1 MDNNSTHKV
10 KINWLPLNGAFR
22 ISHYIVKT
30 SDNRIFN
37 VSTDSD
43 SIDIGDFVRE
53 DIEYSATVTGV
64 DIAGN
69 IGEESDPVFF
79 ILDSEYFQYTCI
91 QTNYYLHLIL
101 HTNNQSNNCH
111 MQSNILSYCF
121 QNHLTVPSLLLSN
134 MSWMMVT
141 FTQSFLGKYVNI

>member
-1 MDNNSTHKV
+1 M
-10 KINWLPLNGAFR
+10 KITWFSLSGAFW

-37 VSTDSD
+37 VSTDSET

-79 ILDSEYFQYTCI
+79 TLDSEYFQYICLLI
-91 QTNYYLHLIL
+91 NYYLYIL
-101 HTNNQSNNCH
+101 YIVYKQSLSVPNNCH
-111 MQSNILSYCF
+111 M
-121 QNHLTVPSLLLSN
+121 
-134 MSWMMVT
+134 
-141 FTQSFLGKYVNI
+141 

>member
-1 MDNNSTHKV
+1 M
-10 KINWLPLNGAFR
+10 KITWFPLSGAFR

-37 VSTDSD
+37 VSTDSET

-69 IGEESDPVFF
+69 IGDESDAVFF
-79 ILDSEYFQYTCI
+79 ILDSEYLQYICLQINYCI
-91 QTNYYLHLIL
+91 YLIL
-101 HTNNQSNNCH
+101 YTNNHCQY
-111 MQSNILSYCF
+111 QTTAAYKTGI
-121 QNHLTVPSLLLSN
+121 TLLLC
-134 MSWMMVT
+134 
-141 FTQSFLGKYVNI
+141 FD

>member
-1 MDNNSTHKV
+1 M
-10 KINWLPLNGAFR
+10 KITWFPLSATFR

-37 VSTDSD
+37 VSTDSET

-111 MQSNILSYCF
+111 MQNNILSYCF
-121 QNHLTVPSLLLSN
+121 QNHLTILSLLLSN